1 MKTLELNFRS
11 HKRQNNYAK
20 FLACDKDCV
29 TLSSFTQSGDL
40 RSGSTWKEF
49 EGKKE
54 FVDAI
59 NNYLNSPKAAI
70 HLLKIDNAMTKPSK
84 IVVRWWLERLT
95 EEAG

>member
-1 MKTLELNFRS
+1 MKVLSVSFRS
-11 HKRQNNYAK
+11 NKRQNNYAK

-40 RSGSTWKEF
+40 RSDSKWKEF

-59 NNYLNSPKAAI
+59 KKYLNNPNAFVHRLS
-70 HLLKIDNAMTKPSK
+70 IDNLPTHPSK
-84 IVVRWWLERLT
+84 IVARWWLERLT
-95 EEAG
+95 EEA

>member
-1 MKTLELNFRS
+1 MKTLSIDFRS
-11 HKRQNNYAK
+11 HKRQNKYAK

-49 EGKKE
+49 ESKKE

-59 NNYLNSPKAAI
+59 NNYLNNPNAAI
-70 HLLKIDNAMTKPSK
+70 HLLRIDNVPTKPSK
-84 IVVRWWLERLT
+84 MIAEWWLERLT
-95 EEAG
+95 KEAR